1 MHPSRAT
8 LATTG
13 LLLSLLA
20 SCSEQTVVPT
30 EPSRVATMPSIPGS
44 SSVTV
49 RTGQE
54 AEQFL
59 DATAAAWDRRGD
71 TRLSQDIAAQRAL
84 TVRPDRVGSRAAGD
98 AQYQPSISPSATE
111 MTPSPTTTPDAIIYY
126 SSTVPYVNG
135 RSALIVSSVTYF
147 GNIAISVVSYEAKDA
162 SGNVVIPP
170 SSQANRGLG
179 QRADCIGSTWLCS
192 WTFKLRTVISLDLG
206 KDCGIT
212 LWASANHTA
221 QWTTPAAYKLP
232 AAIWGSTYSADSRA
246 SATNGPCTPATTCR
260 ETGATN
266 YGGALPCTY
275 PAPGGG
281 DGSTPPPSGGT
292 TQPPTYQPGP
302 YVPSGH
308 WECVIYFMG
317 TDYQKEYCTWYADYA
332 RVPKSSP
339 AFSLSAG
346 TPTTATQA
354 SADLPSVFVIVS
366 DQVPPDAIAVI
377 ERHMQGP
384 YKNVLLVP
392 SSTIRPAV
400 LVAALQALAD
410 SRGARGETPAK
421 DLQLTLK
428 GGVLDP
434 QIPAVARDYASSFT
448 AMIANARRGDAGPY
462 GQRPILEIRLGDRK

>member
-13 LLLSLLA
+13 LLLFLLA
-20 SCSEQTVVPT
+20 SCTEQTVVPT

-59 DATAAAWDRRGD
+59 DATAAAWARQGD
-71 TRLSQDIAAQRAL
+71 TRLSQDLQVQRAL
-84 TVRPDRVGSRAAGD
+84 TVRPDPRGSRAGGD
-98 AQYQPSISPSATE
+98 AHYQPSISPSATE
-111 MTPSPTTTPDAIIYY
+111 ITPSPTTTPDAFIYY

-135 RSALIVSSVTYF
+135 RTVAIVSSVTYF
-147 GNIAISVVSYEAKDA
+147 GNIALTTVSYRANDA
-162 SGNVVIPP
+162 AGNVVIPR
-170 SSQANRGLG
+170 SSLTNRGLG
-179 QRADCIGSTWLCS
+179 QRANCVGSSWLCS
-192 WTFKLRTVISLDLG
+192 WTFTLQTVVTLDLG

-212 LWASANHTA
+212 VWASANHTA
-221 QWTTPAAYKLP
+221 QWTTPAAYKIP
-232 AAIWGSTYSADSRA
+232 AAIWGSTYAGNPEV
-246 SATNGPCTPATTCR
+246 SATNGPCAPPVCLDA
-260 ETGATN
+260 GATN
-266 YGGALPCTY
+266 YGGPLPCTY
-275 PAPGGG
+275 PVPGGG
-281 DGSTPPPSGGT
+281 DGSTPPPTGGT

-346 TPTTATQA
+346 TPTTASQPA
-354 SADLPSVFVIVS
+354 AVLPSVFVIIS
-366 DQVPPDAIAVI
+366 DQVPSDAIAVI
-377 ERHMQGP
+377 ERHTQGP

-410 SRGARGETPAK
+410 SRGIKGETPAK

-448 AMIANARRGDAGPY
+448 AMIANAGRGDAGPY